1 MALGPTKLGRIWVK
15 QQSAWGTAETSFSN
29 DDAIDAQGMFLPSG
43 EQEALG
49 QPTQRPVFGASDKKA
64 GSKAGATAQLTFV
77 LTDCSDA
84 SGPTIE
90 HKLIADALGTLF
102 SESPTQIGNLAAGST
117 VDTLNVATA
126 SVDRIGQATLVEQS
140 SVGFRQIGFI
150 ANVDT
155 SGTPDE
161 YSLAYPLTNQP
172 DPLARRAITVAFSTG
187 GLANL
192 PFTMQFATAGS
203 VDGGFRAYDGRVTNC
218 TITSNAKAQTVVA
231 ITLQFLNWEY
241 VTGLT
246 APAFSFPRTQLGP
259 CINTAGVYDF
269 AAAEYQCFSELSIAV
284 TQTLAEALCA
294 SSDQGVSQLV
304 TTDRTVVITERK
316 TTEDI
321 YADMSANSAPGD
333 ALRRA
338 WHCTSKAAA
347 QGYHFACYGA
357 ALQVQST
364 SKPVDLG
371 GIWGFERV
379 LEVRN
384 VIAADD
390 GTAGTSTVKGTAF
403 RVAFA

>member
-15 QQSAWGTAETSFSN
+15 QQSAWGTAETSFA
-29 DDAIDAQGMFLPSG
+29 DTDAIDAQGMFMPAG
-43 EQEALG
+43 AQEALG

-77 LTDCSDA
+77 LTHCLDNVGA
-84 SGPTIE
+84 VVTTIE
-90 HKLIADALGTLF
+90 HKLIADAFGTV
-102 SESPTQIGNLAAGST
+102 QQLAAIGAISGGT
-117 VDTLNVATA
+117 AGQLLVSSA
-126 SVDRIGQATLVEQS
+126 SVDWIGQGAGVLLDN
-140 SVGFRQIGFI
+140 GNRQISWVETVNT
-150 ANVDT
+150 A
-155 SGTPDE
+155 STPDE
-161 YSLAYPLTNQP
+161 VNLPFDMEDTPGNSASATV
-172 DPLARRAITVAFSTG
+172 TVAFGTG

-218 TITSNAKAQTVVA
+218 TITANSKAQVTVA
-231 ITLQFLNWEY
+231 ITLQFLDWDY
-241 VTGLT
+241 VSGLT

-259 CINTAGVYDF
+259 VINTAGVYDSV
-269 AAAEYQCFSELSIAV
+269 ADEYQCFSEVSIAV

-294 SSDQGVSQLV
+294 QSAQGVSQLV
-304 TTDRTVVITERK
+304 TTDRTAVITERK

-321 YADMSANSAPGD
+321 YADMASQSTPGE
-333 ALRRA
+333 AVKRA
-338 WHCTSKAAA
+338 WYLSARGAQQGFHVAA
-347 QGYHFACYGA
+347 YGP

-384 VIAADD
+384 VIAPDD
-390 GTAGTSTVKGTAF
+390 GSTGTSTVKGTAF
-403 RVAFA
+403 RVSFA

>member
-15 QQSAWGTAETSFSN
+15 QQSAWGTAETSFA
-29 DDAIDAQGMFLPSG
+29 DTDAIDAQGMFMPAG

-77 LTDCSDA
+77 LTHCLDSVGA
-84 SGPTIE
+84 VVTTIE
-90 HKLIADALGTLF
+90 HKLIADAFGTV
-102 SESPTQIGNLAAGST
+102 QQLAAIGVLSGGT
-117 VDTLNVATA
+117 VNELQVATA
-126 SVDRIGQATLVEQS
+126 SANWIGQGAGVLLAN
-140 SVGFRQIGFI
+140 GNRQISWVQT
-150 ANVDT
+150 VDT
-155 SGTPDE
+155 APTPDE
-161 YSLAYPLTNQP
+161 VILPFQLESSPGNSASATV
-172 DPLARRAITVAFSTG
+172 TVAFGTG

-218 TITSNAKAQTVVA
+218 TITANSKTQVTVA
-231 ITLQFLNWEY
+231 ITLQFLDWDY
-241 VTGLT
+241 VSGLT

-259 CINTAGVYDF
+259 VINTAGVYDSI
-269 AAAEYQCFSELSIAV
+269 ADAYECFSEVSIVV

-294 SSDQGVSQLV
+294 QSVQGVSQLV
-304 TTDRTVVITERK
+304 TTDRTAVITERK

-321 YADMSANSAPGD
+321 YADMASQSTPGE
-333 ALRRA
+333 AVKRA
-338 WHCTSKAAA
+338 WYLSARGAQQGFHLAA
-347 QGYHFACYGA
+347 YGP

-364 SKPVDLG
+364 SKPIDLG

-384 VIAADD
+384 VIAPDD
-390 GTAGTSTVKGTAF
+390 GTTGTSTVKGTAF
-403 RVAFA
+403 RVSFA

>member
-15 QQSAWGTAETSFSN
+15 QQSAWGTAETSFA
-29 DDAIDAQGMFLPSG
+29 DTDAIDAQGMFMPAG

-77 LTDCSDA
+77 LTHCLDSVGA
-84 SGPTIE
+84 VVTTIE
-90 HKLIADALGTLF
+90 HKLIADAFGTI
-102 SESPTQIGNLAAGST
+102 QQLAAIGVLSGGT
-117 VDTLNVATA
+117 VNELQVATA
-126 SVDRIGQATLVEQS
+126 SANWIGQGAGVLLAN
-140 SVGFRQIGFI
+140 GNRQISWVQT
-150 ANVDT
+150 VDT
-155 SGTPDE
+155 APTPDE
-161 YSLAYPLTNQP
+161 VILPFQLESSPGNSASATV
-172 DPLARRAITVAFSTG
+172 TVAFGTG

-218 TITSNAKAQTVVA
+218 TITANSKTQVTVA
-231 ITLQFLNWEY
+231 ITLQFLDWDY
-241 VTGLT
+241 VSGLT

-259 CINTAGVYDF
+259 VINTAGVYDSI
-269 AAAEYQCFSELSIAV
+269 ADAYECFSEVSIVV

-294 SSDQGVSQLV
+294 QSVQGVSQLV
-304 TTDRTVVITERK
+304 TTDRTAVITERK

-321 YADMSANSAPGD
+321 YADMASQSTPGE
-333 ALRRA
+333 AVKRA
-338 WHCTSKAAA
+338 WYLSARGAQQGFHLAA
-347 QGYHFACYGA
+347 YGP

-364 SKPVDLG
+364 SKPIDLG

-384 VIAADD
+384 VIAPDD
-390 GTAGTSTVKGTAF
+390 GTTGTSTVKGTAF
-403 RVAFA
+403 RVSFA

>member
-15 QQSAWGTAETSFSN
+15 QQSAWGTAETSFA
-29 DDAIDAQGMFLPSG
+29 DTDAIDAQGMFMPAG

-77 LTDCSDA
+77 LTHCGDG
-84 SGPTIE
+84 SGGVLTTIE
-90 HKLIADALGTLF
+90 HKLIADAFGTV
-102 SESPTQIGNLAAGST
+102 QQLAAIGSISGGT
-117 VDTLNVATA
+117 AGQLLVSSA
-126 SVDRIGQATLVEQS
+126 SVDWIGQGAGVLLDN
-140 SVGFRQIGFI
+140 GNRQISWVETVNT
-150 ANVDT
+150 A
-155 SGTPDE
+155 STPDE
-161 YSLAYPLTNQP
+161 VNLPFDMEDTPGNSASATV
-172 DPLARRAITVAFSTG
+172 TVAFGTG

-218 TITSNAKAQTVVA
+218 TITANSKAQVTVA
-231 ITLQFLNWEY
+231 ITLQFLDWDY
-241 VTGLT
+241 VSGLT

-259 CINTAGVYDF
+259 VINTAGVYDSV
-269 AAAEYQCFSELSIAV
+269 ADEYQCFSEVSIAV

-294 SSDQGVSQLV
+294 QSAQGVSQLV
-304 TTDRTVVITERK
+304 TTDRTAVITERK

-321 YADMSANSAPGD
+321 YADMASQSTPGE
-333 ALRRA
+333 AVKRA
-338 WHCTSKAAA
+338 WYLSARGAQ
-347 QGYHFACYGA
+347 QGYHVAAYGP

-384 VIAADD
+384 VIAPDD

-403 RVAFA
+403 RVSFA